1 MSFKDELMEILIE
14 EIRELEAIR
23 NITYEKT
30 DIIMNNEVE
39 ALQDTTKEE
48 EKLIVKIAAL
58 EDRRLRLFNSW
69 GVDINTP
76 LSEVIEKV
84 PEANEDLKEVRDK
97 LNSLLLDIQARNH
110 INSELIKENLEW
122 MEFNLNLLTQAGTPA
137 TYGKKNKDDKTN
149 KSIFDRKV

>member
-1 MSFKDELMEILIE
+1 MH
-14 EIRELEAIR
+14 
-23 NITYEKT
+23 
-30 DIIMNNEVE
+30 
-39 ALQDTTKEE
+39 
-48 EKLIVKIAAL
+48 
-58 EDRRLRLFNSW
+58 
-69 GVDINTP
+69 INTP